1 MEEQVGK
8 KAIGKVPYIAFFVG
22 MLIMSIL
29 LIYSY
34 TTTSVGGW
42 GDLGRN
48 IMVGL
53 TLLVVA
59 AYSLWFFLCALYLW
73 VIYHKQPNVDVS
85 PANWAMGLHAS
96 TVIFILLLFFSG
108 S

>member
-34 TTTSVGGW
+34 TTIYTGGW
-42 GDLGRN
+42 GDLSRN

-53 TLLVVA
+53 SLLVFAV
-59 AYSLWFFLCALYLW
+59 YCLFFFICSLYLW
-73 VIYHKQPNVDVS
+73 VIYHKQPNLDVS
-85 PANWAMGLHAS
+85 PTHWAMALHGLA
-96 TVIFILLLFFSG
+96 VVLILLFFAG